1 MKRNT
6 TWILLI
12 LSMMLFSCQNKPA
25 ETVETSSGFI
35 EITKAQFDSEKMEF
49 GEPALSS
56 FSELVHFTGTIIPA
70 VNGRAQISLPTQGVI
85 TRIYCKPGQLMGKGA
100 ALFEVSGNEFID
112 LQREFAESTAML
124 QRLKSEY
131 ERLKELNAENIGTK
145 KEFILAESSYN
156 AEKAR
161 LNALKIKL
169 ENLGLDITKIEEGTF
184 FSSFQVK
191 APIKGHVTG
200 IHTNIGQYVESQQ
213 TIAEITDS
221 ESFQLKL
228 SVFEKDISKVKAGQ
242 SVEFYLSGS
251 KTEKFTAKLVS
262 AGKLINIETKSIDC
276 FAEPENFEKNQLVSN
291 QFVEGDII
299 VDSDSV
305 LSVPEAAVL
314 KSENDIFV
322 LTFEKEND
330 EIVFLSKTKINGGRL
345 NNGNIELLE
354 YKGSGKILIKGA
366 YNLRVE

>member
-1 MKRNT
+1 
-6 TWILLI
+6 
-12 LSMMLFSCQNKPA
+12 MLFSCKNKPV

-49 GEPALSS
+49 GEPTLSS

-85 TRIYCKPGQLMGKGA
+85 TRIYCKPGQLMGKGGV
-100 ALFEVSGNEFID
+100 LFEVSGNEFID
-112 LQREFAESTAML
+112 LQKDFAESSAVL

-145 KEFILAESSYN
+145 KELILAESSYN

-169 ENLGLDITKIEEGTF
+169 ENLGLDISKIEEGTF
-184 FSSFQVK
+184 FSSFLVK

-200 IHTNIGQYVESQQ
+200 IYTNIGQYVESQQ

-228 SVFEKDISKVKAGQ
+228 SVFEKDISKVKTGQ

-251 KTEKFTAKLVS
+251 KAANFTANIISV
-262 AGKLINIETKSIDC
+262 GKMINPETKTLDC
-276 FAEPENFEKNQLVSN
+276 FAELESLKKEQLVSN
-291 QFVEGDII
+291 QFVEGDVI
-299 VDSDSV
+299 VNSDSV
-305 LSVPEAAVL
+305 FSIPEAAVL
-314 KSENDIFV
+314 KSENDFFV
-322 LTFEKEND
+322 LTFEKESGVV
-330 EIVFLSKTKINGGRL
+330 IFLRKTKIITGRH
-345 NNGNIELLE
+345 NEGNVELIEIPDS
-354 YKGSGKILIKGA
+354 KKILVKGA
-366 YNLRVE
+366 YNLRIE

>member
-6 TWILLI
+6 TCILLI
-12 LSMMLFSCQNKPA
+12 LSVMLFSCKNKPA
-25 ETVETSSGFI
+25 ETVESSSGFI
-35 EITKAQFDSEKMEF
+35 EITKAQFDSENMEF

-85 TRIYCKPGQLMGKGA
+85 SRIYCKPGQFMSKGA
-100 ALFEVSGNEFID
+100 VLFEVSGNEFID
-112 LQREFAESTAML
+112 LQREFAESSAML

-145 KEFILAESSYN
+145 KELIFAESTYN

-169 ENLGLDITKIEEGTF
+169 QNIGLDITKIEEGTF

-191 APIKGHVTG
+191 TPIKGHVTG
-200 IHTNIGQYVESQQ
+200 IYTNIGQYVESQQ

-228 SVFEKDISKVKAGQ
+228 SVFEKDISKVKTGQ

-251 KTEKFTAKLVS
+251 KTEKFTAKIVS

-276 FAEPENFEKNQLVSN
+276 FAELDNFEKNQLVSN

-314 KSENDIFV
+314 KSENEIFV
-322 LTFEKEND
+322 LTFEKENG
-330 EIVFLSKTKINGGRL
+330 EIISLSKTKISTGRTHNGYV
-345 NNGNIELLE
+345 ELLE
-354 YKGSGKILIKGA
+354 TPVSKKILVKGA
-366 YNLRVE
+366 YNFRIE